1 MKVLSMP
8 AAMPDLMSGVT
19 SRHLL
24 MLSAGILCCLGLIMV
39 SSASMVAGE
48 TKYGSTFY
56 FLSRHLVW
64 LAIAFF
70 AGAVAMRV
78 PVAILQKYAFV
89 FLGLAVLLLVLVLI
103 PGIGRR
109 INGSTRWISLGP
121 LTFQPSEVAKLAVV
135 LYMGSYLLRRQEE
148 VRSGWWGFVKPMLV
162 VLICVGLLLLE
173 PDFGASVVMMAAA
186 MAMLFLAGTPLL
198 TFAAMFS
205 VAAAGAVLLV
215 VMEPYRL
222 KRLLSFTDPWAD
234 QFNSG
239 YQLSQSLIAFGR
251 GEWFGVGLGRS
262 VQKLSYLPEAHTD
275 FVFAV
280 YAEEFGLVGVV
291 LMIALFWILVRSA
304 IRIGQ
309 EAELG
314 GKLYAAYVAYGIAVL
329 IGVQTLFNIGVNMGL
344 FPTKGLTLPLVSYG
358 GSSLAMVFVML
369 GILLRIDTENRV
381 VAAPARAGRPS

>member
-1 MKVLSMP
+1 MKVLTMP
-8 AAMPDLMSGVT
+8 AAMPDLMSGIT
-19 SRHLL
+19 PRHLL

-39 SSASMVAGE
+39 SSASMVVGE
-48 TKYGSTFY
+48 AKYGSTFY
-56 FLSRHLVW
+56 FLFRHLVW
-64 LAIAFF
+64 MVIAFF

-78 PVAILQKYAFV
+78 PLALLQKYAFV
-89 FLGLAVLLLVLVLI
+89 ILGIAALLLVIVLV

-109 INGSTRWISLGP
+109 INGSTRWIGLGP

-135 LYMGSYLLRRQEE
+135 LYMGSYLLRRQDE
-148 VRSGWWGFVKPMLV
+148 VRTGWWGFAKPMLV
-162 VLICVGLLLLE
+162 VLLCVGLLLLE
-173 PDFGASVVMMAAA
+173 PDFGASVVVMSAA

-198 TFAAMFS
+198 TFAVMFS
-205 VAAAGAVLLV
+205 VAAVAAVLLV
-215 VMEPYRL
+215 VLEPYRL

-251 GEWFGVGLGRS
+251 GEWWGVGLGRS

-280 YAEEFGLVGVV
+280 YAEEFGLVGVL
-291 LMIALFWILVRSA
+291 LMIALFWVLVRAA

-309 EAELG
+309 TAELG
-314 GKLYAAYVAYGIAVL
+314 GRLYAAYVAYGIAVL
-329 IGVQTLFNIGVNMGL
+329 IGMQTLFNIGVNMGL

-358 GSSLAMVFVML
+358 GSSLVMVFVML
-369 GILLRIDTENRV
+369 GILLRIDTENGV
-381 VAAPARAGRPS
+381 AEAAPRKGRVS

>member
-1 MKVLSMP
+1 MP
-8 AAMPDLMSGVT
+8 DVMPDLMRGVT
-19 SRHLL
+19 PRNWL
-24 MLSAGILCCLGLIMV
+24 MLSAGILCCLGLVMV
-39 SSASMVAGE
+39 ASASMVAGE

-56 FLSRHLVW
+56 FLSRHLIW
-64 LAIAFF
+64 LMIAFC

-78 PVAILQKYAFV
+78 PVNLLQRYS
-89 FLGLAVLLLVLVLI
+89 VLLLCLAGVLLVAVLV

-109 INGSTRWISLGP
+109 INGSMRWIGLGP

-135 LYMGSYLLRRQEE
+135 LYMGSFLVRKQEE
-148 VRSGWWGFVKPMLV
+148 VRSGWWGFARPMLV
-162 VLICVGLLLLE
+162 VLIGVSLLLME
-173 PDFGASVVMMAAA
+173 PDFGASVVMMSAA

-198 TFAAMFS
+198 TFAVMIS
-205 VAAAGAVLLV
+205 VAAVGAVLLV
-215 VMEPYRL
+215 VLEPYRL

-280 YAEEFGLVGVV
+280 YAEEFGLVGVL
-291 LMIALFWILVRSA
+291 LMIALFWVLVRSA

-309 EAELG
+309 AAELS
-314 GKLYAAYVAYGIAVL
+314 GKFYAAYIAYGISVL

-369 GILLRIDTENRV
+369 GILLRIDTENKQPLPV
-381 VAAPARAGRPS
+381 GRKGGLS

>member
-1 MKVLSMP
+1 MKELAMP
-8 AAMPDLMSGVT
+8 NVMPDLMRGVT
-19 SRHLL
+19 SRHWL
-24 MLSAGILCCLGLIMV
+24 MLSAGILCCLGLVMV
-39 SSASMVAGE
+39 ASASMVAGE

-56 FLSRHLVW
+56 FLSRHLIWMV
-64 LAIAFF
+64 IAFC

-78 PVAILQKYAFV
+78 PVNLLQRYS
-89 FLGLAVLLLVLVLI
+89 VLLLCFAGVLLIAVLV

-109 INGSTRWISLGP
+109 INGSMRWIGLGP

-135 LYMGSYLLRRQEE
+135 LYMGSFLVRKQEE
-148 VRSGWWGFVKPMLV
+148 VRSGWWGFARPMLV
-162 VLICVGLLLLE
+162 VLIGVSLLLME
-173 PDFGASVVMMAAA
+173 PDFGASVVMMSAA

-198 TFAAMFS
+198 TFAVMIS
-205 VAAAGAVLLV
+205 VAAVGAVLLV
-215 VMEPYRL
+215 ILEPYRL

-280 YAEEFGLVGVV
+280 YAEEFGLVGVL
-291 LMIALFWILVRSA
+291 LMIALFWVLVRSA

-309 EAELG
+309 EAELS
-314 GKLYAAYVAYGIAVL
+314 GKFYAAYIAYGISVL

-369 GILLRIDTENRV
+369 GILLRIDTENKQPLPV
-381 VAAPARAGRPS
+381 VRKGGLS